1 MNVDPKDLVGFNLPD
16 ARVTKIS
23 LQQLAA
29 PVKTNRDNPHVVDS
43 SNETILDEL
52 VVGVGGNMKLGASNS
67 KPMKVILDIAVNDV
81 IQSGFSTTWSTNF
94 DLSQYL
100 KIVVVRTDHWLPA
113 KRWSQ
118 NIKDN
123 QPLESNPLSK
133 PDGQHG
139 PIWKKSIS
147 MTEFTSKNPSVTA
160 LETYTTTTPNNQQII
175 QYTFQIE
182 DEVNT
187 ATPQTLA
194 YLICTT
200 FDMDKL
206 AEDYD
211 FDPTWGVADEE
222 IRLLTEGTPR
232 IEIVFANSTLKN
244 TGVIYTTAAGDLWP
258 GPVFHQPAGTVTQ
271 DPDGEEILIKTVVSN
286 PKIKDHR
293 QLPKKHNF
301 PITLNQTMQSLFP
314 RSITK
319 IAGQE
324 NLLPPLESAYFSD
337 ILITN
342 SDDTPTNNKV
352 ETRLLF
358 GLDMGEVI
366 RNKSKFGMLASQNV
380 GSMLIHFLN
389 KTSIKSLKVLRRTV
403 DPKAKY
409 KDPVTNRIT
418 CESVNP
424 NTADY
429 CVVEAKVIHLAQGAG
444 TSSVNHKVES
454 LLGPKFEATPN
465 IDNVQGIELNPDT
478 FNMLNENVWHYTFRD
493 ANVKQNTAYQYRVEL
508 EVIDGGFLYLKEKYE
523 LLNILEV
530 PLALYYNTATI
541 PKAYDATAGKF
552 VQGFEEKV
560 TFYKESVNNVISTI
574 IEVVSML
581 SAAADPTGPAPN
593 FNQIAKR
600 LYWNA
605 NSKTG
610 SPGGILILQQTL
622 KEVMTAMERLLD
634 LQKPTSNSKTSAQGK
649 QDPSN
654 SSSDLR
660 TIQVSH
666 EWDTVYYSGQ
676 QDMGY
681 AFLDA
686 DTGWGT
692 KVEITAGLQ
701 GLKTMMGDNFKKR
714 VSLESE
720 KFFKEPETSKEFQ
733 LPPPFEVPLV
743 IEPNTTMYT
752 YLSPS
757 SVHFGGEKPLN
768 VLPWSTFH
776 HPTDGNLVDAVNP
789 LKAVTDVIVYNQG
802 KHPLSSLWQNMEQVM
817 ADIGCVAI
825 TDQQAELIAT
835 EGDDPHQAGIGPAVT
850 QETPLSELIED
861 VKWAEAVEQKE
872 ENKSIT
878 AKQSA
883 QALAGVITKMTV
895 TPPLVKDPTITPPP
909 QEDDLQAQPGYI
921 DTGFALDGYDLTSPL
936 SILNKEAFGNI
947 SPQQRQSIINQLPN
961 QIKALI
967 AAKVE
972 TIVSALPGTMDS
984 AVNYNPFIAPDPFKS
999 KINPGLL
1006 DLKFWFAFQN
1016 LVKIQ
1021 YLEGYETSASG
1032 PMLGPIRNFLKKPL
1046 WKDLTLTSYNNNL
1059 GTRIIC
1065 RLVRWKDSSWVRPW
1079 DERFMDLP
1087 IYDQYFL
1094 MKLPGKV
1101 DVNPPSTPPP
1111 PLGHLINNTLTAL
1124 DQETIEQTEHIHTD
1138 QGTNFPDP
1146 ADQEGVDATGQLL
1159 EELLGGGY

>member
-23 LQQLAA
+23 LQSSAA
-29 PVKTNRDNPHVVDS
+29 PVKTNRDNPHIVDM
-43 SNETILDEL
+43 EMDLDEL
-52 VVGVGGNMKLGASNS
+52 VVGAGAGMKINQADS
-67 KPMKVILDIAVNDV
+67 KPMKVVLDIAVNDV
-81 IQSGFSTTWSTNF
+81 MQKGFSTTWSTNF
-94 DLSQYL
+94 NLKQYL
-100 KIVVVRTDHWLPA
+100 KIVVIRADHWLPL
-113 KRWSQ
+113 KRWSN
-118 NIKDN
+118 NIKDSE
-123 QPLESNPLSK
+123 PLESNPLSK
-133 PDGQHG
+133 PDGQNG
-139 PIWKKSIS
+139 VVFKKSIS
-147 MTEFTSKNPSVTA
+147 MTEFTNENPSVTA
-160 LETYTTTTPNNQQII
+160 LETYTTTTPNNKQII

-182 DEVNT
+182 DEVAT
-187 ATPQTLA
+187 TTPQTLA

-232 IEIVFANSTLKN
+232 LEVVFANSTLKN
-244 TGVIYTTAAGDLWP
+244 TGVIYTTTAGDLWP
-258 GPVFHQPAGTVTQ
+258 GPVFHQPGGTVTQ
-271 DPDGEEILIKTVVSN
+271 DVDGEEILTKTVVSN
-286 PKIKDHR
+286 PKIKDNR
-293 QLPKKHNF
+293 QIPKRHNF

-342 SDDTPTNNKV
+342 SDDVRGNNKV
-352 ETRLLF
+352 ETRLFF
-358 GLDMGEVI
+358 GLDMGEII
-366 RNKSKFGMLASQNV
+366 RNKSQFGMLASQNV
-380 GSMLIHFLN
+380 GSMLKAFLN
-389 KTSIKSLKVLRRTV
+389 KTSIRSLKVLRRTV
-403 DPKAKY
+403 DPSTKY

-424 NTADY
+424 NTPDY
-429 CVVEAKVIHLAQGAG
+429 CVIEAKVLHQEQGPG
-444 TSSVNHKVES
+444 TASVNHKIES
-454 LLGPKFEATPN
+454 LLGPAQKNAPGVEN
-465 IDNVQGIELNPDT
+465 IQGREFDPDA

-493 ANVKQNTAYQYRVEL
+493 ANVNQHAAYQYRVEL
-508 EVIDGGFLYLKEKYE
+508 EVVDGGFLYLKEKYE
-523 LLNILEV
+523 LLNVLEV
-530 PLALYYNTATI
+530 PLALYYSTATI
-541 PKAYDATAGKF
+541 PKMYDATAGRF
-552 VQGFEEKV
+552 VQGFEQKV
-560 TFYKESVNNVISTI
+560 TSYKESVNSVISTVV
-574 IEVVSML
+574 EVVSML
-581 SAAADPTGPAPN
+581 TAAADPTGPAPN

-634 LQKPTSNSKTSAQGK
+634 LQRPTSNSKTSPQGK

-660 TIQVSH
+660 TIQISH

-681 AFLDA
+681 TFLNA

-692 KVEITAGLQ
+692 KIEIAQ
-701 GLKTMMGDNFKKR
+701 AFDGLKTMTGESFENR
-714 VSLESE
+714 ATLETA
-720 KFFKEPETSKEFQ
+720 KFFKEPETSKQFQ

-757 SVHFGGEKPLN
+757 SVHFGAEQPLN
-768 VLPWSTFH
+768 VLPWSAFH
-776 HPTDGNLVDAVNP
+776 HPTDGTLDDAVNP

-802 KHPLSSLWQNMEQVM
+802 KHPLSTLWQNMEQVM

-861 VKWAEAVEQKE
+861 IKWAEAIEQKE
-872 ENKSIT
+872 ENKSIA

-883 QALAGVITKMTV
+883 QALAGVITKMTISPAV
-895 TPPLVKDPTITPPP
+895 VKDPTTIQSP
-909 QEDDLQAQPGYI
+909 QGGDLQAQPGYI

-947 SPQQRQSIINQLPN
+947 TPQQRQAIINQLPN

-972 TIVSALPGTMDS
+972 TIVSALPGTMDG
-984 AVNYNPFIAPDPFKS
+984 AVNYNPFIPPDPFKS
-999 KINPGLL
+999 KINPGLM

-1046 WKDLTLTSYNNNL
+1046 WKDLTSTSYNNNL
-1059 GTRIIC
+1059 GTKIIC
-1065 RLVRWKDSSWVRPW
+1065 RLVRWKDPSWVRPW

-1094 MKLPGKV
+1094 MELPGKV
-1101 DVNPPSTPPP
+1101 EVNPPSTPPP
-1111 PLGHLINNTLTAL
+1111 PLGHLINNTLEAL

-1138 QGTNFPDP
+1138 QGMTFPDP
-1146 ADQEGVDATGQLL
+1146 ADGQGVDATGQLL